1 MATSAEYQDLKEF
14 VTCSVCFDMFEG
26 RDPRSLPCLHSFCS
40 DCIQGVLD
48 VSRKVI
54 KKTNDIACP
63 ICQIPATI
71 PGGIVSKLPA
81 YFLSRQIQT
90 IIEQMKKK
98 HAICKVCQ
106 TTKHQSEVVT
116 YCFQCTVA
124 ACTKCKSK
132 HDRRH
137 KNHAQVRVSAST
149 IAYVV
154 CPEHDQHVEAF
165 CIDCSRAVCSA
176 CYFGEHADHIIKN
189 LCSDE
194 KNKDNPLGQLLEKHI
209 DSADKQLARLTT
221 IQDDFNK
228 HIDTA
233 EDKLD
238 SNHNDIIKQLKKQ
251 HKSFRAEL
259 QQRRNDVNQNLEKS
273 KALIQQGKDYADKL
287 KRQSVSWRRPIPAIP
302 EASVT
307 DIQDLMEGVKQQ
319 LPSNNVPIHEPR
331 RLMFVP
337 NGPVSLGDITEEDIK
352 PNTTSTPQR
361 VTPEVDTKQT
371 QQHGAKPKTKPPVT
385 TKSTPPEVT
394 GNLEI

>member
-14 VTCSVCFDMFEG
+14 VTCSVCFNMFEG

-40 DCIQGVLD
+40 VCIQGVLD
-48 VSRKVI
+48 AARKVI

-63 ICQIPATI
+63 ICQIPVTI

-98 HAICKVCQ
+98 HAICKACK

-116 YCFQCTVA
+116 YCFQCTMA
-124 ACTKCKSK
+124 MCTKCKSK

-137 KNHAQVRVSAST
+137 HNHAQVRVSAST

-154 CPEHDQHVEAF
+154 CPEHDKHVEAF
-165 CIDCSRAVCSA
+165 CVDCSRSVCCA
-176 CYFGEHADHIIKN
+176 CSFGEHADHIIKD

-194 KNKDNPLGQLLEKHI
+194 KDKNNILDKLLENHI
-209 DSADKQLARLTT
+209 DSADKQLYKLTT

-228 HIDTA
+228 SIDTA
-233 EDKLD
+233 GDKLD
-238 SNHNDIIKQLKKQ
+238 RHHGDVIKQLQTQ
-251 HKSFRAEL
+251 HKFFRAKL
-259 QQRRNDVNQNLEKS
+259 QKTRNEVNQNLEKS
-273 KALIQQGKDYADKL
+273 KALIQQGKVCVAKL
-287 KRQSVSWRRPIPAIP
+287 QRQSASWRRPIPVIP
-302 EASVT
+302 EARLT
-307 DIQDLMEGVKQQ
+307 DTQDLIEGIKQQ
-319 LPSNNVPIHEPR
+319 LPSTNVSTDEPR

-337 NGPVSLGDITEEDIK
+337 SDHVSLGDITEDIK
-352 PNTTSTPQR
+352 PTTSSKPQL
-361 VTPEVDTKQT
+361 VTPAVNTKQD
-371 QQHGAKPKTKPPVT
+371 QYYGAKPKTKPPVT
-385 TKSTPPEVT
+385 AKSTQSEVT